1 MTNKPHDFK
10 SIVSVALKVL
20 TALILLLT
28 GFNCNRPDLR
38 TFPKRLDDYQRTR
51 IITGEE
57 AGRIINRLHENPV
70 AATRNEIAVYEND
83 RGQAMIYVSYY
94 KDADEA
100 EQEWQRMIDKIS
112 IQNSVF
118 IEGTVFLSGQT
129 SVYRCFG
136 LGQTHYVFTKGDRLF
151 WLSVET
157 IGAARILSDYLAN
170 LGD

>member
-1 MTNKPHDFK
+1 MTKKHH
-10 SIVSVALKVL
+10 ALKGIALITLNTSAV
-20 TALILLLT
+20 LILLLT
-28 GFNCNRPDLR
+28 GLNCNRPDTR
-38 TFPKRLDDYQRTR
+38 TFPKRMDDYQRTR

-70 AATRNEIAVYEND
+70 AATRNEIGLYEND

-136 LGQTHYVFTKGDRLF
+136 LGQTHYVFTEGDRLF

-157 IGAARILSDYLAN
+157 IGAARILSDYLVN
-170 LGD
+170 LGE